1 METIW
6 KVRFIPGGIKSRKEI
21 CPECGKGLL
30 IKPHRIE
37 YNEERESF
45 MLFYSIYCPK
55 CNFKKEGRAEIY
67 EEELKFEYE

>member
-6 KVRFIPGGIKSRKEI
+6 KVRFDPRGIKSKEI

-37 YNEERESF
+37 YNEEREAF
-45 MLFYSIYCPK
+45 ILFCSIYCPR
-55 CNFKKEGRAEIY
+55 CDYKKEGRVEIY
-67 EEELKFEYE
+67 EEELKFEFE